1 MANCCVCGVNVER
14 EDAPVLGM
22 GGAGNPRIL
31 CDGCDSLLETATRG
45 RDYDEIK
52 ASVGELSKRLSVS
65 DPDHVTFV
73 TMNALMLE
81 ASERARAIKD
91 GNYDFALDEV
101 ESDEGFDEI
110 PEELQETEEDRA
122 KDKADEEKME
132 KFNKFYNYVLYG
144 AIAGFVIFFIW
155 KLIDTFFLK

>member
-1 MANCCVCGVNVER
+1 MDVR
-14 EDAPVLGM
+14 ELYEKIDDLMDKDVTLSGWVRNHRKQKEF
-22 GGAGNPRIL
+22 GFIDFS
-31 CDGCDSLLETATRG
+31 DGTCFC
-45 RDYDEIK
+45 
-52 ASVGELSKRLSVS
+52 
-65 DPDHVTFV
+65 HVQLVYT
-73 TMNALMLE
+73 N
-81 ASERARAIKD
+81 
-91 GNYDFALDEV
+91 EV
-101 ESDEGFDEI
+101 EGFDEI